1 MIEVTNENFNEIKN
15 DGTSIVYVSASWC
28 GPCKVY
34 APIMEKLATELS
46 ATGIKISKINVDD
59 NRELA
64 VELGVSGVPT
74 TIFFKDGEEKER
86 KVGMMQEKQVKEILE
101 KYS

>member
-15 DGTSIVYVSASWC
+15 QGTSIVYVSASWC

-34 APIMEKLATELS
+34 APIMEQLSSELS
-46 ATGIKISKINVDD
+46 NSGVKISKINVDD
-59 NRELA
+59 NRDLA
-64 VELGVSGVPT
+64 IELGVSGVPT

-86 KVGMMQEKQVKEILE
+86 KVGMMQKNQVKQIIE
-101 KYS
+101 KYA